1 MQPLVN
7 DFFCGCG
14 GMGVGFM
21 SAGYKIAGAWD
32 FDKYAVQSYRHNVG
46 DHVKQADIREMKWSD
61 VPFAHVW
68 AFGFPCQDLSVAGK
82 QAGLLL
88 KCQSCGHEFAIDP
101 ENFQGHAQCPECGS
115 TKYKAASRSGCF
127 YEIMR
132 LVDETRENKPE
143 NLPAVLVAEN
153 VKGLSPYIPILTAE
167 LKQRG
172 YNAHIRL
179 YNSKFWNVAQNR
191 ERYYIA
197 ATREDLPDTLEMPE
211 QNEDPELVPRLS
223 EFLDDEVPEKFY
235 IPDEKAQKII
245 EQALQKL
252 SELGKVHATITP
264 DRIEKRQNGR
274 RAKEDEE
281 PMFTLTAQDL
291 HGVIINDNKML
302 DICVNDRG
310 FATKPAQVTETA
322 PCLRAQDHGNQPKV
336 IEATEKSL
344 VIDDTYGYE
353 EGIRVYDDVSPT
365 LRAHRQGL
373 KVLEEK
379 ESQPE
384 IKVLGML
391 ENSGTTQQHNNRV
404 HDTEGISPTLTAV
417 AGGTHHIKILDTSCY
432 KARRLTP
439 TEYGRLQA
447 FPVDGNWEQVVS
459 DSQAYKQFGNAVT
472 TTVAAGVATSIAV
485 YLKKCGILEKEERE
499 PMAEPT
505 TTAPAEESRAE
516 AMTENPAIVQ
526 IMAIIQP
533 KRERLELLQKESNQ
547 IKTEIE
553 ALELAIS
560 TIKNN

>member
-88 KCQSCGHEFAIDP
+88 KCQSCNHEFAIDP

-172 YNAHIRL
+172 YNTRIKL

-197 ATREDLPDTLEMPE
+197 ATREDLPDILEMPE
-211 QNEDPELVPRLS
+211 QNEDPELIPRLS
-223 EFLDDEVPEKFY
+223 EFLDDEVSENFY
-235 IPDEKAQKII
+235 ISDDKARKII

-291 HGVIINDNKML
+291 HGVIIQTEEDDENG
-302 DICVNDRG
+302 V
-310 FATKPAQVTETA
+310 FVTE
-322 PCLRAQDHGNQPKV
+322 
-336 IEATEKSL
+336 IS
-344 VIDDTYGYE
+344 
-353 EGIRVYDDVSPT
+353 
-365 LRAHRQGL
+365 
-373 KVLEEK
+373 K
-379 ESQPE
+379 ES
-384 IKVLGML
+384 
-391 ENSGTTQQHNNRV
+391 ENG
-404 HDTEGISPTLTAV
+404 
-417 AGGTHHIKILDTSCY
+417 
-432 KARRLTP
+432 
-439 TEYGRLQA
+439 
-447 FPVDGNWEQVVS
+447 
-459 DSQAYKQFGNAVT
+459 
-472 TTVAAGVATSIAV
+472 
-485 YLKKCGILEKEERE
+485 
-499 PMAEPT
+499 
-505 TTAPAEESRAE
+505 
-516 AMTENPAIVQ
+516 
-526 IMAIIQP
+526 
-533 KRERLELLQKESNQ
+533 
-547 IKTEIE
+547 
-553 ALELAIS
+553 
-560 TIKNN
+560 

>member
-211 QNEDPELVPRLS
+211 QSEDPELVPRLS

-252 SELGKVHATITP
+252 SKLGKVHATITP

-291 HGVIINDNKML
+291 HGVI
-302 DICVNDRG
+302 VN
-310 FATKPAQVTETA
+310 TK
-322 PCLRAQDHGNQPKV
+322 DFGKN
-336 IEATEKSL
+336 SL
-344 VIDDTYGYE
+344 HV
-353 EGIRVYDDVSPT
+353 VACPT
-365 LRAHRQGL
+365 LLATDC
-373 KVLEEK
+373 K
-379 ESQPE
+379 EPKKLIVSKYDGYQVR
-384 IKVLGML
+384 K
-391 ENSGTTQQHNNRV
+391 
-404 HDTEGISPTLTAV
+404 
-417 AGGTHHIKILDTSCY
+417 
-432 KARRLTP
+432 LTP
-439 TEYGRLQA
+439 TEYGRFQA
-447 FPVDGNWEQVVS
+447 FPMDSWEQVVS

-472 TTVAAGVATSIAV
+472 TTVAAGVATSIAT
-485 YLKKCGILEKEERE
+485 YLQKCGILEKEERE
-499 PMAEPT
+499 LMAEPN
-505 TTAPAEESRAE
+505 TTAPAEEPRAE
-516 AMTENPAIVQ
+516 AGTENPAIVQ

-533 KRERLELLQKESNQ
+533 KKERLEILQKESNQ

>member
-88 KCQSCGHEFAIDP
+88 KCQSCNHEFAIDP

-132 LVDETRENKPE
+132 LIDETRENKPE

-172 YNAHIRL
+172 YNAHIKL

-197 ATREDLPDTLEMPE
+197 ATREDLPDTLKMPE

-291 HGVIINDNKML
+291 HGVIINDSKML
-302 DICVNDRG
+302 DICVNNRG
-310 FATKPAQVTETA
+310 FATKPAQATETA

-336 IEATEKSL
+336 IEATEK
-344 VIDDTYGYE
+344 
-353 EGIRVYDDVSPT
+353 P
-365 LRAHRQGL
+365 
-373 KVLEEK
+373 
-379 ESQPE
+379 PE

-485 YLKKCGILEKEERE
+485 YLKNCGILEKEERE

-505 TTAPAEESRAE
+505 TTAPAEESRVE
-516 AMTENPAIVQ
+516 ARTENPAIVQ

-533 KRERLELLQKESNQ
+533 KRERLELLRKESDQ

>member
-32 FDKYAVQSYRHNVG
+32 FDKYAVQSYQHNVG
-46 DHVKQADIREMKWSD
+46 DHVKQADIREMKWND

-88 KCQSCGHEFAIDP
+88 KCQNCNHEFAIDP

-132 LVDETRENKPE
+132 LIDETRENQPDR
-143 NLPAVLVAEN
+143 LPAVLVAEN

-172 YNAHIRL
+172 YNAHIKL

-197 ATREDLPDTLEMPE
+197 ATREDLPDILEMPE

-235 IPDEKAQKII
+235 IPDDKARKII

-274 RAKEDEE
+274 RDKEDEE

-291 HGVIINDNKML
+291 HGVIIQTEEDDENGVLVSEICTESGLL
-302 DICVNDRG
+302 DPNGCGKTLRVGGGEFDQKAQLSACNNNHIGAVVTDY
-310 FATKPAQVTETA
+310 ATKLNHFT
-322 PCLRAQDHGNQPKV
+322 D
-336 IEATEKSL
+336 IAT
-344 VIDDTYGYE
+344 
-353 EGIRVYDDVSPT
+353 
-365 LRAHRQGL
+365 
-373 KVLEEK
+373 
-379 ESQPE
+379 
-384 IKVLGML
+384 
-391 ENSGTTQQHNNRV
+391 
-404 HDTEGISPTLTAV
+404 
-417 AGGTHHIKILDTSCY
+417 C
-432 KARRLTP
+432 
-439 TEYGRLQA
+439 LQA
-447 FPVDGNWEQVVS
+447 RD
-459 DSQAYKQFGNAVT
+459 YKGFG
-472 TTVAAGVATSIAV
+472 
-485 YLKKCGILEKEERE
+485 RQ
-499 PMAEPT
+499 
-505 TTAPAEESRAE
+505 R
-516 AMTENPAIVQ
+516 MT
-526 IMAIIQP
+526 AII
-533 KRERLELLQKESNQ
+533 EISKEGENG
-547 IKTEIE
+547 
-553 ALELAIS
+553 
-560 TIKNN
+560 

>member
-88 KCQSCGHEFAIDP
+88 KCQSCNHEFAIDP

-132 LVDETRENKPE
+132 LIDETRENKPE
-143 NLPAVLVAEN
+143 NLP
-153 VKGLSPYIPILTAE
+153 
-167 LKQRG
+167 
-172 YNAHIRL
+172 
-179 YNSKFWNVAQNR
+179 
-191 ERYYIA
+191 
-197 ATREDLPDTLEMPE
+197 DTLKMPE

-291 HGVIINDNKML
+291 HGVIINDSKML

-336 IEATEKSL
+336 IEATEK
-344 VIDDTYGYE
+344 
-353 EGIRVYDDVSPT
+353 P
-365 LRAHRQGL
+365 
-373 KVLEEK
+373 
-379 ESQPE
+379 PE

-439 TEYGRLQA
+439 AEYGRLQA

-485 YLKKCGILEKEERE
+485 YLKNCGILEKEERE

-505 TTAPAEESRAE
+505 TTAPAEESRVE
-516 AMTENPAIVQ
+516 TRTENPAIVQ

-533 KRERLELLQKESNQ
+533 KRERLELLQKESDQ